1 MYNRYFF
8 ILLLTVAF
16 LGCSNDH
23 LKDEEAIDL
32 LMQNQQ
38 EAWNNGD
45 LKGFMFPYDQSDSLM
60 FIGKRGITR
69 GWQNTLDNYIKGY
82 PDQKAM
88 GRLQFTNV
96 TKEMLSDSS
105 AFVIG
110 KWELFRSEDTLSGHY
125 SLIWKKKKGE
135 WKIVADH
142 SS

>member
-1 MYNRYFF
+1 MCNRYLF
-8 ILLLTVAF
+8 ILLLAIAF

-23 LKDEEAIDL
+23 LKDEETIDL

-88 GRLQFTNV
+88 GRLRFTNV

-125 SLIWKKKKGE
+125 SLIWKKKNGD